1 MYRPKGGVR
10 LAVYHCSIKIIG
22 RGGIKPG
29 SAVASAAYRSGTKM
43 TNEYDGVTHDYTRKQ
58 GVVYSEIMLP
68 PHAPEK
74 FSERSVLWNSV
85 ERIEKSGNAQLARE
99 VEVSLPKEL
108 DRESQMRLVKDYV
121 NGCFVSAGMCADF
134 SIHDRRDGN
143 PHAHIMLTMR
153 PLEQSGE
160 WGAKCRKEYILD
172 KDGNRIRKADGK
184 YKSRRADTTDWNDR
198 GKAEEWRRSWAD
210 YVNRSLA
217 EQGIHEK
224 VDHRSYKRQGI
235 EKIPSVHMGAA
246 DSQMERRGI
255 STGRGMENRRIAE
268 QNRLLEETGRKI
280 AGLCLYLKKLNEQK
294 EDEGRGPTL
303 ADLFD
308 AAMNRALRDG
318 KRSDAADFADGAAFL
333 RENGIESI
341 QELQETASE
350 LWGRCRRVTERIR
363 HVEDRLHERQEMIRQ
378 ANVYRENRECYVQY
392 KKTKPRRQADFA
404 ESHRTELALYS
415 HAEQYLLAYTADR
428 KVTLGA
434 WKADAARLASE
445 KGRLY
450 DEMCGL
456 RDAAKEADAVTRNV
470 KRVMQVEQPQ
480 RRQVKRRDMEL

>member
-1 MYRPKGGVR
+1 MCRLKGGLR

-22 RGGIKPG
+22 RGGTKPR

-68 PHAPEK
+68 THAPKK

-85 ERIEKSGNAQLARE
+85 EKIEKSGNAQLARE
-99 VEVSLPKEL
+99 VEVSLPREL
-108 DRESQMRLVKDYV
+108 DRESQVQLVKDYV
-121 NGCFVSAGMCADF
+121 NRCFVSVGMCADF
-134 SIHDRRDGN
+134 SIHDRQDGN

-172 KDGNRIRKADGK
+172 KDGNRIGKADGK

-198 GKAEEWRRSWAD
+198 GKAEEWHKAWAD

-217 EQGIHEK
+217 EQGIYEK

-235 EKIPSVHMGAA
+235 EKIPSVHMAA
-246 DSQMERRGI
+246 ASQMERRGI

-294 EDEGRGPTL
+294 EEDERRPALT
-303 ADLFD
+303 DLFD
-308 AAMNRALRDG
+308 EAMNRALRDG
-318 KRSDAADFADGAAFL
+318 KRSDAVDFADGAFL
-333 RENGIESI
+333 RENSIESI
-341 QELQETASE
+341 QELQETVSE
-350 LWGRCRRVTERIR
+350 LWSRCRHVT
-363 HVEDRLHERQEMIRQ
+363 
-378 ANVYRENRECYVQY
+378 
-392 KKTKPRRQADFA
+392 
-404 ESHRTELALYS
+404 
-415 HAEQYLLAYTADR
+415 
-428 KVTLGA
+428 
-434 WKADAARLASE
+434 
-445 KGRLY
+445 
-450 DEMCGL
+450 
-456 RDAAKEADAVTRNV
+456 
-470 KRVMQVEQPQ
+470 
-480 RRQVKRRDMEL
+480 

>member
-1 MYRPKGGVR
+1 
-10 LAVYHCSIKIIG
+10 
-22 RGGIKPG
+22 
-29 SAVASAAYRSGTKM
+29 M

-68 PHAPEK
+68 LYAPEK
-74 FSERSVLWNSV
+74 FSERSVLWNSI

-108 DRESQMRLVKDYV
+108 DRERQVQLVKDYV

-134 SIHDRRDGN
+134 SIHDRQDGN

-246 DSQMERRGI
+246 ASQMERRGI
-255 STGRGMENRRIAE
+255 STVRGMENRRIME
-268 QNRLLEETGRKI
+268 QNRLLEETERRI

-294 EDEGRGPTL
+294 EDNERGPAF

-308 AAMNRALRDG
+308 EAMNRALRDG
-318 KRSDAADFADGAAFL
+318 KRSDAVDFADGAAFL

-341 QELQETASE
+341 QELQETASK
-350 LWGRCRRVTERIR
+350 LWGRCRRVTERIKQ
-363 HVEDRLHERQEMIRQ
+363 VEDRLHERQEMIRQ

-392 KKTKPRRQADFA
+392 KKTKPRKQADFA
-404 ESHRTELALYS
+404 ERHRTELALYS
-415 HAEQYLLAYTADR
+415 HAERYLLEHTVDR
-428 KVTLGA
+428 KVMLEE
-434 WKADAARLASE
+434 WKADASRLVLE
-445 KGRLY
+445 KDRLY

-480 RRQVKRRDMEL
+480 HRQVKRRDIEL

>member
-1 MYRPKGGVR
+1 MCRLKGGLR

-22 RGGIKPG
+22 RGGTKPR

-68 PHAPEK
+68 AHAPEK

-85 ERIEKSGNAQLARE
+85 EKIEKSGNAQLARE
-99 VEVSLPKEL
+99 VEVSLPREL
-108 DRESQMRLVKDYV
+108 DRESQVQLVKDYV
-121 NGCFVSAGMCADF
+121 NRCFVSAGMCADF
-134 SIHDRRDGN
+134 SIHDRQDGN

-198 GKAEEWRRSWAD
+198 GKAEEWRKAWAD

-217 EQGIHEK
+217 EQGIYEK

-246 DSQMERRGI
+246 ASQMERRGI

-294 EDEGRGPTL
+294 EEDERRPAL

-308 AAMNRALRDG
+308 EAMNRALRDG
-318 KRSDAADFADGAAFL
+318 KRSDAVDFADGAAFL
-333 RENGIESI
+333 RENSIESI

-350 LWGRCRRVTERIR
+350 LWSRCRHVTEQGKQ
-363 HVEDRLHERQEMIRQ
+363 VEGRLHERQEMIRQ
-378 ANVYRENRECYVQY
+378 AHVYRENRECYVQY
-392 KKTKPRRQADFA
+392 KKTKPRKQADFA
-404 ESHRTELALYS
+404 ERHRTELALYS
-415 HAEQYLLAYTADR
+415 HAERYLTEHTADR

-445 KGRLY
+445 KDRLY

-456 RDAAKEADAVTRNV
+456 RDKAKEASAVMRDV
-470 KRVMQVEQPQ
+470 KRVVQLEQPQ
-480 RRQVKRRDMEL
+480 KQVKSRDMGL